1 MKKTNE
7 LMKMLFIAFVTITA
21 LAACNDED
29 EMDFQ
34 LALSKP
40 SCEVMEGQSI
50 TVGLSAHENTTIN
63 ITDPALID
71 AIYRWKESETAIIE
85 IKAKQKGETSIRV
98 TDHETGETATLAV
111 TVTEFP
117 LPQLGARQTGGNIFD
132 MMEFYLYNKND
143 YSLSI
148 DFNELAAVCDSI
160 VWTVKGVEGSYK
172 VFKYEKGDNYTNQE
186 FIEEWSHCFML
197 PGEYETLL
205 TTYKDGKAISSSKQN
220 QTITNKKDFLAYNWS
235 EITHTSQAWADFANV
250 LNRDNIWSTYK
261 FNNGIPSVHLISPK
275 GDAYHMLY
283 GYLCKLYD
291 QPTYND
297 KEHKL
302 WRLYDQLF
310 SENKISGN
318 PCAIWVTERAHIILL
333 LADEDYDW
341 QRYKVYAEPAK

>member
-1 MKKTNE
+1 
-7 LMKMLFIAFVTITA
+7 MKMLFIAFVTISA
-21 LAACNDED
+21 LVACNGED
-29 EMDFQ
+29 EMDFH

-50 TVGLSAHENTTIN
+50 AVGLSAHENTTIN

-71 AIYRWKESETAIIE
+71 AIYTWRESETAIIE

-172 VFKYEKGDNYTNQE
+172 VFKHEKGDSYAEHHLTMK
-186 FIEEWSHCFML
+186 WSHCFML

-205 TTYKDGKAISSSKQN
+205 TAYKDGKAINSSKQN
-220 QTITNKKDFLAYNWS
+220 QTITDEKDFLAYNWN
-235 EITHTSQAWADFANV
+235 EITQSSQAWTGYVNV
-250 LNRDNIWSTYK
+250 LNQNGIHSCYK
-261 FNNGIPSVHLISPK
+261 LNNGIPSVDLLSLE
-275 GDAYHMLY
+275 GDGYNMLY
-283 GYLCKLYD
+283 GYLCKLYG
-291 QPTYND
+291 QPPYND
-297 KEHKL
+297 KDDKL
-302 WRLYDQLF
+302 RTLYGQLF
-310 SENKISGN
+310 SENKRDGY

-333 LADEDYDW
+333 LADDGYDW
-341 QRYKVYAEPAK
+341 QGYRVYAEPAK